1 MSIKIKNLKL
11 ISLFVSAVVLMIVPT
26 VYAATEAE
34 IQTAVSAYR
43 QVKTVS
49 VPDLPVPKVVEVP
62 FNVAGLERLE
72 FLVLDK
78 TTSAFEPSIFLKD
91 KVRES
96 ITPSVTTPGWDS
108 QISSVNN
115 LVDDDERTYTEI
127 PLPAAGLGKVR
138 IVLENKNNITTDS
151 LFILLDNYVA
161 LPKTVAVYTGADDS
175 LKTVL
180 ATKMMNSQMVNFP
193 KATSNRF
200 VIELNYGQPLRITEI
215 RVAGQ
220 VANQT
225 EVSRVRFLAQVNHQ
239 YEIYFDPDRRVT
251 VALGE
256 MGNLNSNEGVIT
268 LLPGTIKNNV
278 GYTASDTDK
287 DGIEDIKDNCVYNAN
302 FDQKDIDANGRGDVC
317 DDFDKD
323 GVINSKDNCVDLP
336 NYNQADVDADG
347 LGDVCDGVE
356 SRITE
361 KYTWLPWAG
370 MGLAGLVVAGLF
382 VLTAFSMRKKEEPIV
397 PTDNNVTP
405 TQ

>member
-1 MSIKIKNLKL
+1 MSIKLKKVRI
-11 ISLFVSAVVLMIVPT
+11 ISLLALAILLTVVHT
-26 VYAATEAE
+26 TQAATEAE

-62 FNVAGLERLE
+62 FAIAGLERLD

-78 TTSAFEPSIFLKD
+78 TTNTFEPSLFIKD
-91 KVRES
+91 KVKES
-96 ITPSVTTPGWDS
+96 FTSTITTPGWDS
-108 QISSVNN
+108 QISLVNN

-127 PLPAAGLGKVR
+127 PLPAVGLGKVR
-138 IVLENKNNITTDS
+138 IVLESQKNITTDS
-151 LFILLDNYVA
+151 LFVLLDNYVA
-161 LPKTVAVYTGADDS
+161 LPKTVAVYTGTDDS

-180 ATKMMNSQMVNFP
+180 ATKNMTSQMVNFP
-193 KATSNRF
+193 KVTAKRF
-200 VIELNYGQPLRITEI
+200 VIELSYGQPLRITEI
-215 RVAGQ
+215 RLAGQ
-220 VANQT
+220 VVNQT
-225 EVSRVRFLAQVNHQ
+225 EVSRVRFLAQVDHQ
-239 YEIYFDPDRRVT
+239 YEVYFNPDRRVT

-256 MGNLNSNEGVIT
+256 MGNLNNNDGVIT
-268 LLPGTIKNNV
+268 LLPGTIKTNV
-278 GYTASDTDK
+278 SYIASDMDK
-287 DGIEDIKDNCVYNAN
+287 DGIEDINDNCVYNPN
-302 FDQKDIDANGRGDVC
+302 FDQKDIDGNGRGDVC

-361 KYTWLPWAG
+361 KYVWLPWAG

-382 VLTAFSMRKKEEPIV
+382 VLTALSMRKKPEPNI
-397 PTDNNVTP
+397 PTDNVTP
-405 TQ
+405 PTP